1 MKCVKIREDFYVD
14 GIMQKDVINLRA
26 DSWMESV
33 VEGKKYIFHIH
44 RLVAAGTDSLAQKMP
59 AAQREK
65 LPREAMSEDVQLFI
79 NRFQE
84 LRRKMLVDESNIPAD
99 EMREGKFIHGNS
111 PLAQNMYNATQKEIE
126 DFLRKK
132 EAQTEFSLELNCN
145 FSNGNSSFGFQVVG
159 NLSRG
164 EMQRFQDDLKELCNK
179 YKNEE

>member
-14 GIMQKDVINLRA
+14 GIMQKDVINLRV

-44 RLVAAGTDSLAQKMP
+44 RLVATGTDSF
-59 AAQREK
+59 E
-65 LPREAMSEDVQLFI
+65 
-79 NRFQE
+79 
-84 LRRKMLVDESNIPAD
+84 MLVDESNIPAD

-145 FSNGNSSFGFQVVG
+145 SSNGNSSFGFQVVG

>member
-44 RLVAAGTDSLAQKMP
+44 RLVAAGTDSF
-59 AAQREK
+59 E
-65 LPREAMSEDVQLFI
+65 
-79 NRFQE
+79 
-84 LRRKMLVDESNIPAD
+84 MLVDESNIPAD

-132 EAQTEFSLELNCN
+132 GSSNRIFFGAQL
-145 FSNGNSSFGFQVVG
+145 
-159 NLSRG
+159 
-164 EMQRFQDDLKELCNK
+164 
-179 YKNEE
+179 

>member
-14 GIMQKDVINLRA
+14 GIIQKDVINLRA

-44 RLVAAGTDSLAQKMP
+44 RLVAAEIDSF
-59 AAQREK
+59 E
-65 LPREAMSEDVQLFI
+65 
-79 NRFQE
+79 
-84 LRRKMLVDESNIPAD
+84 MLVDESNIPAD
-99 EMREGKFIHGNS
+99 EMREGKYIHGNS

-126 DFLRKK
+126 DFLKK
-132 EAQTEFSLELNCN
+132 KQAQTEFSLELNCN
-145 FSNGNSSFGFQVVG
+145 FSNGNSSFGFQAVG

-164 EMQRFQDDLKELCNK
+164 EMQQFQDDLKELCNK

>member
-44 RLVAAGTDSLAQKMP
+44 RLVAAGTDSF
-59 AAQREK
+59 E
-65 LPREAMSEDVQLFI
+65 
-79 NRFQE
+79 
-84 LRRKMLVDESNIPAD
+84 MLVDESNIPAD

-164 EMQRFQDDLKELCNK
+164 EMRRFQDDLKELCNK

>member
-26 DSWMESV
+26 DSWMKSV

-44 RLVAAGTDSLAQKMP
+44 SLVAAETYSF
-59 AAQREK
+59 E
-65 LPREAMSEDVQLFI
+65 
-79 NRFQE
+79 
-84 LRRKMLVDESNIPAD
+84 MLVDESNIPSD
-99 EMREGKFIHGNS
+99 EMREGKYVHGNS

-145 FSNGNSSFGFQVVG
+145 FSNGNSSFGFQAVG
-159 NLSRG
+159 NMSRG
-164 EMQRFQDDLKELCNK
+164 EMQQFQDDLKELCNK
-179 YKNEE
+179 YKKEE

>member
-44 RLVAAGTDSLAQKMP
+44 RLVAAGTDSF
-59 AAQREK
+59 E
-65 LPREAMSEDVQLFI
+65 
-79 NRFQE
+79 
-84 LRRKMLVDESNIPAD
+84 MLVDESNIPAD

-126 DFLRKK
+126 DFLRKRK
-132 EAQTEFSLELNCN
+132 LKQN
-145 FSNGNSSFGFQVVG
+145 FLWSSIVTFQMGIV
-159 NLSRG
+159 LLDFKWW
-164 EMQRFQDDLKELCNK
+164 EI
-179 YKNEE
+179 

>member
-44 RLVAAGTDSLAQKMP
+44 RLVAAGTDSF
-59 AAQREK
+59 E
-65 LPREAMSEDVQLFI
+65 
-79 NRFQE
+79 
-84 LRRKMLVDESNIPAD
+84 MLVDESNIPAD

-159 NLSRG
+159 NLGRG

>member
-1 MKCVKIREDFYVD
+1 MKVVKIGSKMYVD
-14 GIMQKDVINLRA
+14 GILQHETVDLRA
-26 DSWMESV
+26 NSWMESV

-44 RLVAAGTDSLAQKMP
+44 RLVAAETDSF
-59 AAQREK
+59 E
-65 LPREAMSEDVQLFI
+65 
-79 NRFQE
+79 
-84 LRRKMLVDESNIPAD
+84 MLVDESNIPAD
-99 EMREGKFIHGNS
+99 EMRGGKYIHGNS
-111 PLAQNMYNATQKEIE
+111 LLAQNMYNATQKAIE

-164 EMQRFQDDLKELCNK
+164 EMQQFQNDLKELCNK

>member
-44 RLVAAGTDSLAQKMP
+44 RLVAAGTDSF
-59 AAQREK
+59 E
-65 LPREAMSEDVQLFI
+65 
-79 NRFQE
+79 
-84 LRRKMLVDESNIPAD
+84 MLVDESNIPAD

-111 PLAQNMYNATQKEIE
+111 LLAQNMYNATQKEIE

>member
-44 RLVAAGTDSLAQKMP
+44 RLVAAGTDSF
-59 AAQREK
+59 E
-65 LPREAMSEDVQLFI
+65 
-79 NRFQE
+79 
-84 LRRKMLVDESNIPAD
+84 MLVDESNIPAD

-164 EMQRFQDDLKELCNK
+164 EMQRFQDDLEELCNK

>member
-44 RLVAAGTDSLAQKMP
+44 RLVAAGTDSF
-59 AAQREK
+59 E
-65 LPREAMSEDVQLFI
+65 
-79 NRFQE
+79 
-84 LRRKMLVDESNIPAD
+84 MLVDESNIPAD

>member
-44 RLVAAGTDSLAQKMP
+44 RLVAAGTDSF
-59 AAQREK
+59 E
-65 LPREAMSEDVQLFI
+65 
-79 NRFQE
+79 
-84 LRRKMLVDESNIPAD
+84 MLVDESNIPAD
-99 EMREGKFIHGNS
+99 EMREGKFIHGKS

>member
-1 MKCVKIREDFYVD
+1 MKVVKIGSKVYVD
-14 GIMQKDVINLRA
+14 GILQHETVDLRA
-26 DSWMESV
+26 NSWMESV

-44 RLVAAGTDSLAQKMP
+44 RLVAAETDSF
-59 AAQREK
+59 E
-65 LPREAMSEDVQLFI
+65 
-79 NRFQE
+79 
-84 LRRKMLVDESNIPAD
+84 MLVDESNIPAD
-99 EMREGKFIHGNS
+99 EMRGGKYIHGNS
-111 PLAQNMYNATQKEIE
+111 PLAQNMYNATQKAIE

-164 EMQRFQDDLKELCNK
+164 EMRQFQNDLKELCNK